1 MLKTTTAIDT
11 NIATLS
17 SSTLSS
23 QQSLQQDDLEA
34 NSLIGSI
41 NGIISN
47 FNNNTNDK
55 FISLNEQSH
64 HFSLEEEEEEDIS
77 IDFKLIT
84 TDQEKEQAFKIFQ
97 NVYYYLFKD
106 QQEQNWKYLSTELL
120 LNNEIKFIIEED
132 IKLIKKEENQD
143 ENQEDNQEE
152 NDENKDNKEEE
163 ENKEVNEVKKESVL
177 IESNFIIRIP
187 KLEKIIHVHK
197 EVLEKESKVFSG
209 MLNSE
214 MMESKNNE
222 MIIEEDEELFL
233 KMIEFI
239 YIGKIGKSKEEL
251 NNVIEQDITQNN
263 ESDQQEQQKKD
274 EQQLIDIFGLIDLL
288 IIADQYQCNSLLKQ
302 IGNVIHKNNAI
313 VIAKK
318 CCELSEDTQNI
329 ILPNCAQVIADA
341 LDCIVVA
348 SIFKLMIK
356 KTYLK
361 NLQQQQLNEAQQQ
374 DNNEQQQSSVVKE
387 EEEEDEE
394 DKEMK
399 EKFQNLKNYLTN
411 NYINKGITD
420 YFMTNMEKENELINQ
435 LIIMP
440 SNLLKFILK
449 DNTKQSDNN
458 KLEIAF
464 CWLIADIKNSEKRKD
479 FREIILQCVDLTQVD
494 CNHLYKYLYLI
505 SLEYKEEFV
514 FCKEIL
520 LKVLFKKS
528 SVQMLEEEITV
539 TEEGEENGK
548 KKTIS
553 FSKNYEQRMLMLGI
567 DSSGKTTLLYK
578 LKLDEVVTTVPTI
591 GFNVETVKYKKHEF
605 TIWDVGGQDKIRP
618 LWRHYYADTNVLCY
632 VIDCNDY
639 DRLDDAIKELS
650 KVSKEQELDK
660 VPFLIYANKQ
670 DLPNA
675 MPPRMIYDKV
685 KGFLSNRPYFIQ
697 PCCSTTGEGL
707 YEGLDWIN
715 KTLEKK

>member
-1 MLKTTTAIDT
+1 MLKTTTDT
-11 NIATLS
+11 NATLS
-17 SSTLSS
+17 SSTLS
-23 QQSLQQDDLEA
+23 QQQQDDLEA
-34 NSLIGSI
+34 NSHIGSI
-41 NGIISN
+41 NGIILK
-47 FNNNTNDK
+47 FNNDINDDV
-55 FISLNEQSH
+55 ISLNKQSH
-64 HFSLEEEEEEDIS
+64 HYSVSKDLIVSSEDDIS
-77 IDFKLIT
+77 IDYRMIT
-84 TDQEKEQAFKIFQ
+84 NDQEKEQAFKIFQ

-106 QQEQNWKYLSTELL
+106 QQEQNWKYLSTELV

-132 IKLIKKEENQD
+132 IKPIKKEETQDENQKD

-152 NDENKDNKEEE
+152 NDENKEEE

-239 YIGKIGKSKEEL
+239 YVGKIGKSKEEF
-251 NNVIEQDITQNN
+251 NSNQQDITQNN

-288 IIADQYQCNSLLKQ
+288 IIADQYQCISLLKQ

-341 LDCIVVA
+341 FDSIVVA
-348 SIFKLMIK
+348 SIFKLMVK
-356 KTYLK
+356 STYLK
-361 NLQQQQLNEAQQQ
+361 NLQQQQ

-387 EEEEDEE
+387 EEEDDDEE

-399 EKFQNLKNYLTN
+399 EKFQRVKHYLRTK
-411 NYINKGITD
+411 YLDRGIGS
-420 YFMTNMEKENELINQ
+420 FNEEGMTNENDIFNQ

-440 SNLLKFILK
+440 SSLLKLILK
-449 DNTKQSDNN
+449 FDISKNQSQDS
-458 KLEIAF
+458 KLEIVF
-464 CWLIADIKNSEKRKD
+464 MWLIADIDNSERRKD
-479 FREIILQCVDLTQVD
+479 FREIISECIDLTQVGY
-494 CNHLYKYLYLI
+494 NHLYKYLYLI
-505 SLEYKEEFV
+505 SLEYEEEFIPFKDV
-514 FCKEIL
+514 L
-520 LKVLFKKS
+520 LKALFKKS
-528 SVQMLEEEITV
+528 GAQMLEETTI
-539 TEEGEENGK
+539 EEEDG
-548 KKTIS
+548 KKTII
-553 FSKNYEQRMLMLGI
+553 FAKPKDYEQRMLMLGM
-567 DSSGKTTLLYK
+567 DASGKTTLLYK

-591 GFNVETVKYKKHEF
+591 GFNVENVKYKKHEF

-632 VIDCNDY
+632 VIDSNDY
-639 DRLDDAIKELS
+639 ERLDDAIKELS
-650 KVSKEQELDK
+650 KLSKEQELDK
-660 VPFLIYANKQ
+660 VPLLIYANKQ

-715 KTLEKK
+715 KGLEKKNKKN